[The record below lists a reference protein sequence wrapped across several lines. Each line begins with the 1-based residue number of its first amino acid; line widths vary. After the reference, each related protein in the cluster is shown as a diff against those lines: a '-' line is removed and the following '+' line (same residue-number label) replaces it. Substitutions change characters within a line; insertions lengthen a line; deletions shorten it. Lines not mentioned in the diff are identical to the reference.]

1 MGFFVVAV
9 LLLASNVAPA
19 QVGLGS
25 ISGTVTDATGAAVP
39 GATVTLLTTDR
50 KEVVRTVQ
58 TSGAGFYTATLLP
71 LGGYTVTVSAPS
83 FGDQVFNGI
92 VLHVGDALT
101 INSTL
106 KAGTV
111 EKVTVTA
118 EAQSLNF
125 ENATQASLIN
135 GTQVR
140 ELVLSSRNYEQLV
153 GLQPGVAYT
162 GADQIYIG
170 NSSPNG
176 ATNVVN
182 FSVNGGRT
190 SGNSWTVDGVDN
202 EDRTGHF
209 LNLYSSSTHKA

>member
-1 MGFFVVAV
+1 MMRFRQFVCCAMGFFVAAV
-9 LLLASNVAPA
+9 LLFASSVAQA

-39 GATVTLLTTDR
+39 GATITLLNTDR

-92 VLHVGDALT
+92 GLHVGDALT

-106 KAGTV
+106 KAGAV

-190 SGNSWTVDGVDN
+190 SGNRSEEHTS
-202 EDRTGHF
+202 E
-209 LNLYSSSTHKA
+209 LQSPC